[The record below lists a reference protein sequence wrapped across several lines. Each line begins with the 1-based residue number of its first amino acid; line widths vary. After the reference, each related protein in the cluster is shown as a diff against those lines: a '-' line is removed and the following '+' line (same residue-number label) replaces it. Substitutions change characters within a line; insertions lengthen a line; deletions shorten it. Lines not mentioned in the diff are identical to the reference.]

1 MTNQQIINAIN
12 GIAAIINRNDIL
24 PYTVRRAIRKN
35 YNTLM
40 EEYSIYDEQRGL
52 ITNNDCFNEEKL
64 TELLNQNVDVNIAY
78 INECEFENC
87 PFTIKDEM
95 ALEFMIKE
103 SEDKNN
109 G

>member
-12 GIAAIINRNDIL
+12 GITTIINRNDIL

-35 YNTLM
+35 YNALM
-40 EEYSIYDEQRGL
+40 EEYSIYDEQRDL
-52 ITNNDCFNEEKL
+52 ITNSDCFNEEKMAD
-64 TELLNQNVDVNIAY
+64 LLKQNVDVNIAY
-78 INECEFENC
+78 INESDLEDC
-87 PFTIKDEM
+87 PFTIKDEI